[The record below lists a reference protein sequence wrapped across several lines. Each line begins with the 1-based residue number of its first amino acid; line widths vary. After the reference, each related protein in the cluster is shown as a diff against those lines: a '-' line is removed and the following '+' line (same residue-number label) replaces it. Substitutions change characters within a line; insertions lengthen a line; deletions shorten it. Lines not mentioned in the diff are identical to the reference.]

1 MVPVFKNVLER
12 LRLKT
17 SAFVDVF
24 SVVSKIFVKLVNN
37 RHDHLEICGVFLF
50 CSTADPVTAA
60 SDRIDRNL

>member
-1 MVPVFKNVLER
+1 MFWR
-12 LRLKT
+12 GLRLKT

-37 RHDHLEICGVFLF
+37 RYVDHLEICGVFLF

-60 SDRIDRNL
+60 SDRIDWNL